1 MKKLLYA
8 VTAGIGVMLAPAGF
22 SACKGASAASAGADS
37 AQFVRVEN
45 GEFRI
50 GDSVYRFVGT
60 NFWYGAIL
68 ASEGRGGD
76 RARLARELDLMQ
88 RTGIDNVRVLVGA
101 DGDEN
106 QPNHVMP
113 VLQTA
118 PGVYN
123 DTILDGLDY
132 LMAELEKRGM
142 KAVLFLNNAWEW
154 SGGYGTYLEWAGA
167 GHQPNPAID
176 GYPAYMEAM
185 AAFCTNDSAK
195 TLAIDHAR
203 RMASRTNRY
212 TGRPYAE
219 SPAIMSWQV
228 ANEPRAFSGDSA
240 VKAAFADYIIA
251 TARAIKAE
259 DPNHMVSTG
268 SEGLHGCEYDMAL
281 WRRIHEAP
289 EIDYGIL
296 HLWPYNWSWID
307 SATVASGVD
316 TAFAKAVAYITPH
329 YEAMRAAGKPLV
341 LEEFGY
347 PRDNMATAPGS
358 ATTGRDGFYSRIFNL
373 IATSGMINGCNFWG
387 WGGYAM
393 PPHKTW
399 QPWDPYTGDPAQEPQ
414 GLNSVFAADSSTLAI
429 IRSSVDAIKNAR
441 HE

>member
-1 MKKLLYA
+1 MKKLLYMIA
-8 VTAGIGVMLAPAGF
+8 AGAGTLMAGAGF
-22 SACKGASAASAGADS
+22 SMCKPAATAAEAEPRFVTVAD
-37 AQFVRVEN
+37 
-45 GEFRI
+45 GEFYI
-50 GDSVYRFVGT
+50 GDSVYRYVGT

-76 RARLARELDLMQ
+76 RERLARELDLLQ
-88 RTGIDNVRVLVGA
+88 QTGIDNLRVLVGG
-101 DGDEN
+101 DGEEN
-106 QPNHVMP
+106 VPSHIMP

-167 GHQPNPAID
+167 GRQPNPAID
-176 GYPAYMEAM
+176 GYPAYMDAM
-185 AAFCTNDSAK
+185 AKFVTNDSAK
-195 TLAIDHAR
+195 ALAIRHACNIVG
-203 RMASRTNRY
+203 RTNRY

-228 ANEPRAFSGDSA
+228 GNEPRAFAGDSLT
-240 VKAAFADYIIA
+240 KAAFADYIIA
-251 TARAIKAE
+251 TARAIKE
-259 DPNHMVSTG
+259 IDSNHMVSTG

-281 WRRIHEAP
+281 WRKIHEAP

-296 HLWPYNWSWID
+296 HLWPYNWTWVRRETLVD
-307 SATVASGVD
+307 SVD
-316 TAFAKAVAYITPH
+316 HAFDKAVEYIRPH
-329 YEAMRAAGKPLV
+329 YDAMRAAGKPLV

-347 PRDNMATAPGS
+347 PRDSMNYAPG
-358 ATTGRDGFYSRIFNL
+358 TPTEGRDAFYGRIFDL
-373 IATSGMINGCNFWG
+373 IVTSGMINGCNFWG
-387 WGGYAM
+387 WGGYAV
-393 PPHKTW
+393 PVHDNW
-399 QPWDPYTGDPAQEPQ
+399 RPWDPYTGDPAQEAQ
-414 GLNSVFAADSSTLAI
+414 GLNSVFATDSSTLSI
-429 IRSSVDAIKNAR
+429 IRNSADAIKKTGR